1 MGALVEIADVS
12 LADSA
17 SSELQAAFLDAPRSG
32 TLIDAQAVDVLGWA
46 LGAHRRALAAEFAID
61 GSLLRRAPLRA
72 ERPDLASAF
81 PGRAEAGRAGF
92 RTTLDLI
99 GTPAEFELQIS
110 IVLEG
115 RRRTPLASIRGRQ
128 RWRREHSPAF
138 ARLVSVVIPYHGGVE
153 RLGEGIESAL
163 AQTYPHVEV
172 VIIDGGSIGDAS
184 AIASRHPGV
193 RCISEPSSS
202 GADARNAGIRASNGD
217 FLVFLDPQDT
227 LAGHAVQAGME
238 ALEERPECAAALAA
252 PARGPCSA
260 ELPRTA
266 GASAP
271 ADDYARLLREGW
283 AGPPAFAIYRR
294 SLLEHVRGFDPAV
307 AAATQLAFDLRVA
320 REFPICWLEA
330 RAHDQREQAPQAV
343 VDRAR
348 ALSATIETMR
358 RQRPHV
364 RGTPDLR
371 RALRDGKRR
380 CKRRWG
386 DLLIGQTRASLRDR
400 RFADALRQAAVLAR
414 RRPGALPR
422 LLRPDHSRSG

>member
-1 MGALVEIADVS
+1 
-12 LADSA
+12 
-17 SSELQAAFLDAPRSG
+17 
-32 TLIDAQAVDVLGWA
+32 
-46 LGAHRRALAAEFAID
+46 
-61 GSLLRRAPLRA
+61 
-72 ERPDLASAF
+72 
-81 PGRAEAGRAGF
+81 
-92 RTTLDLI
+92 
-99 GTPAEFELQIS
+99 
-110 IVLEG
+110 
-115 RRRTPLASIRGRQ
+115 
-128 RWRREHSPAF
+128 
-138 ARLVSVVIPYHGGVE
+138 
-153 RLGEGIESAL
+153 
-163 AQTYPHVEV
+163 
-172 VIIDGGSIGDAS
+172 
-184 AIASRHPGV
+184 V

-217 FLVFLDPQDT
+217 FLVFLDPEDT
-227 LAGHAVQAGME
+227 LAGHAVQVGME

-252 PARGPCSA
+252 PARSPCPA
-260 ELPRTA
+260 ERPRTA
-266 GASAP
+266 GGSAP

-294 SLLEHVRGFDPAV
+294 SLLEHVRGFDPAL

-320 REFPICWLEA
+320 REFPICRLAA

-343 VDRAR
+343 VDRTR

-386 DLLIGQTRASLRDR
+386 DLLIAQTRASLRDR

-414 RRPGALPR
+414 RRPAALPR
-422 LLRPDHSRSG
+422 LLRPDRSRSG